1 MMHNFKNIKFLNN
14 LKNKNKDTAII
25 KVDHVISNA
34 QSYPLIKSLNSV
46 AEFYSLIDFKNYFS
60 TQKPK
65 YKAIFIQL
73 MWDFNKDD
81 YLHVVKL
88 VRESSPLTKIIFL
101 DFYAPLHIPNPWI
114 LDTVDLYIKKQVL
127 SDINQYTSLYDTN
140 LVEYESAWDSNFI
153 DPSKLITI
161 DIEKLNDKLF
171 VGWNFATDP
180 IRIKQ
185 FFKSER
191 QLKSANKTI
200 DIHCRMTAPSDR
212 KTWYTSMRG
221 RAFDA
226 IEKLS
231 QNYEDELNI
240 LNENKLIKY
249 NDYIREL
256 INSKLCI
263 SPFGYG
269 EVCWRDF
276 EAILA
281 GSLLIKPD
289 MSHLVTKPN
298 IYIPYE
304 TYVPINWDYSDLE
317 EKCIY
322 YIENQKERYKIT
334 SNARAVWD
342 DFIQEK
348 WIILLEDLSEKLGL
362 DNIFKSKSPFS
373 KR

>member
-1 MMHNFKNIKFLNN
+1 
-14 LKNKNKDTAII
+14 
-25 KVDHVISNA
+25 
-34 QSYPLIKSLNSV
+34 
-46 AEFYSLIDFKNYFS
+46 
-60 TQKPK
+60 
-65 YKAIFIQL
+65 
-73 MWDFNKDD
+73 
-81 YLHVVKL
+81 
-88 VRESSPLTKIIFL
+88 
-101 DFYAPLHIPNPWI
+101 
-114 LDTVDLYIKKQVL
+114 
-127 SDINQYTSLYDTN
+127 
-140 LVEYESAWDSNFI
+140 
-153 DPSKLITI
+153 
-161 DIEKLNDKLF
+161 
-171 VGWNFATDP
+171 
-180 IRIKQ
+180 
-185 FFKSER
+185 
-191 QLKSANKTI
+191 
-200 DIHCRMTAPSDR
+200 
-212 KTWYTSMRG
+212 MRG

-249 NDYIREL
+249 NDYISEL

-342 DFIQEK
+342 NFIQEK